1 MPVVKIPPPY
11 QGPTEGRAVIDVTG
25 ATVVECIEAVCKR
38 FVGFRELI
46 FDASGKVH
54 KFVTLYVNGDEIERT
69 ALATPV
75 AAGDEVAILAA
86 IAGG

>member
-11 QGPTEGRAVIDVTG
+11 QGPTEGRALIDVTG
-25 ATVVECIEAVCKR
+25 ATVGECVEAVCAQ
-38 FVGFRELI
+38 FAGFRELV

-54 KFVTLYVNGDEIERT
+54 KFVTLYVNGDEVART